1 MESDAHSKE
10 LVSELKGT
18 VGHLAIERGL
28 VSVGISSHLGIKSA
42 VDGGGGSK
50 GRNSGVFSQP
60 HCSHLGFSR
69 FHE

>member
-1 MESDAHSKE
+1 MGSDAHSKE

-42 VDGGGGSK
+42 VHVVVEEVK
-50 GRNSGVFSQP
+50 EEHRGVFTAP
-60 HCSHLGFSR
+60 LF
-69 FHE
+69 